1 MMVANNPEKKK
12 GDISLAKILPASPR
26 ENTKPPILVDVASA
40 Y

>member
-1 MMVANNPEKKK
+1 MMVANNPEKK

-26 ENTKPPILVDVASA
+26 ENTKPPILVDVASM